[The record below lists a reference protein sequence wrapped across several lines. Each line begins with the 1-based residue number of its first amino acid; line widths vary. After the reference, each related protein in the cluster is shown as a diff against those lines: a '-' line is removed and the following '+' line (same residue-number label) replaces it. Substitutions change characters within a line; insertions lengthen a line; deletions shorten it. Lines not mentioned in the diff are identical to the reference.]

1 MRKKILVA
9 AVAGT
14 LAAPAVVLA
23 QSSVTISGF
32 IQMSVDNMKVGNPAA
47 TRTTTSEGRLNDE
60 SSSVVF
66 NIREDLGSGLAAIVR
81 VDLKPN
87 LDSSNLAASGESYVG
102 FDSRSWGRLTA
113 GRHNLHYFKTPSDA
127 YFRGASLKVDPGS
140 IIEFAGGGRVAIAN
154 ATRTPNSIRW
164 NSPNWSGFDLAV
176 GYSFNPLGVTSP
188 ESDMAANNSKRRGQA
203 WNLNPT
209 YTAANWQ
216 LGYSY
221 WNGKAD
227 APSATAFAAGLATL
241 SSAALSPAAT
251 VLGATTAGQ
260 SISAAQFV
268 SADQRS
274 DAFYG
279 HYTWG
284 GWKVGLM
291 WHTAKLTAA
300 ATAAG
305 LAPEGTKIGDRT
317 AWSIPLRYA
326 TGPHTFMGT
335 YTKARD
341 DKATAA
347 QDGAKMWSLGYSY
360 AFSKRTFANLSLAK
374 LKNDRGGAYTPY
386 TSFGSLGSV
395 NDNLAAGEG
404 VRILA
409 FGLRHNY

>member
-9 AVAGT
+9 AVAGA

-32 IQMSVDNMKVGNPAA
+32 IQMSVDNMKVSNPAP

-60 SSSVVF
+60 STSVVF

-81 VDLKPN
+81 VDLKTN
-87 LDSSNLAASGESYVG
+87 LDSSNTATSGESYIG

-127 YFRGASLKVDPGS
+127 YWRGASLKVDPGS

-164 NSPNWSGFDLAV
+164 NSPNWSGFDVAV

-188 ESDMAANNSKRRGQA
+188 EADMTANNTKRKGQA

-216 LGYSY
+216 VGYSY

-227 APSATAFAAGLATL
+227 APSATAFPAGLATL
-241 SSAALSPAAT
+241 SSAALSPATA
-251 VLGATTAGQ
+251 VLSTTTAGQ
-260 SISAAQFV
+260 SISAGQLV
-268 SADQRS
+268 GADQLS
-274 DAFYG
+274 NALYGFYSWSG
-279 HYTWG
+279 FKLG
-284 GWKVGLM
+284 AM
-291 WHTAKLTAA
+291 WHTAKLKAA

-305 LAPEGTKIGDRT
+305 LAPAGTTIGDRT
-317 AWSIPLRYA
+317 AWSIPLRYE
-326 TGPHTFMGT
+326 TGPHTFMGA

-341 DKATAA
+341 DKATAV

-360 AFSKRTFANLSLAK
+360 GLSKRTFVNLSLAK
-374 LKNDRGGAYTPY
+374 LKNDVGGAYTPY

-395 NDNLAAGEG
+395 NDQLGAGEG

-409 FGLRHNY
+409 FGIRHVY